1 MSDRFEVKVAMKLN
15 PLIKP
20 LSIINGLLLA
30 FLLMA
35 DLHMTRNRNAVGLT
49 NLLVE
54 SLKDTK
60 VQSFEIETI
69 DGNRIEFGSTNDRF
83 PNLLVFSSAGCS
95 ACDSMYVDLQAV
107 SIPILV
113 IISGDEWMIKEKV
126 AQYEIRGEV
135 GWDRDFGVTQMYSV
149 NTFPSAILV
158 NSEGIITEVESGS
171 NCVENILDNL
181 N

>member
-1 MSDRFEVKVAMKLN
+1 MSDRFEVTMKLN

-30 FLLMA
+30 FLLMV
-35 DLHMTRNRNAVGLT
+35 DLHMMRNRNAVGLT
-49 NLLVE
+49 NSPAE

-60 VQSFEIETI
+60 AQSFDIETI

-83 PNLLVFSSAGCS
+83 PNLLVFSSAGCP
-95 ACDSMYVDLQAV
+95 ACDSMYVDLQTI
-107 SIPILV
+107 SMPILV
-113 IISGDEWMIKEKV
+113 VISGDKWMIKEKV

-135 GWDRDFGVTQMYSV
+135 GWDRDFDVTQMYSV
-149 NTFPSAILV
+149 NTFPTAILV
-158 NSEGIITEVESGS
+158 NSEGIITEVEWGS
-171 NCVENILDNL
+171 SCVENILDNL

>member
-1 MSDRFEVKVAMKLN
+1 MSDHFEVTMN

-30 FLLMA
+30 FLLMV
-35 DLHMTRNRNAVGLT
+35 DLHMTRNRNAIGLT
-49 NLLVE
+49 NSPAE

-60 VQSFEIETI
+60 VQPFEIETI
-69 DGNRIEFGSTNDRF
+69 DGNRIEFGSASDHF
-83 PNLLVFSSAGCS
+83 PNMLVFSSAGCS

-107 SIPILV
+107 SMPVLV
-113 IISGDEWMIKEKV
+113 VISGDKWMIKEKV

-149 NTFPSAILV
+149 NTFPTAILV
-158 NSEGIITEVESGS
+158 DSEGIIAEVERGS
-171 NCVENILDNL
+171 SCIENILDSL

>member
-1 MSDRFEVKVAMKLN
+1 MSDYFKVTMKLN

-35 DLHMTRNRNAVGLT
+35 DLHMTRNRSAVGLT
-49 NLLVE
+49 NSPAE
-54 SLKDTK
+54 SLENTK
-60 VQSFEIETI
+60 VQPFEIETI
-69 DGNRIEFGSTNDRF
+69 DGNLIEFGSTNDLF
-83 PNLLVFSSAGCS
+83 PNLLIFSSAGCS

-107 SIPILV
+107 SMPVLM
-113 IISGDEWMIKEKV
+113 IISGDKWTIKEKV

-135 GWDRDFGVTQMYSV
+135 GWDRDFGVSQMYSV
-149 NTFPSAILV
+149 NTFPAAILV
-158 NSEGIITEVESGS
+158 NSEGIITEVEWGS
-171 NCVENILDNL
+171 SCVENILDNL

>member
-1 MSDRFEVKVAMKLN
+1 MSDPFEIAMKLN

-49 NLLVE
+49 NSPAE
-54 SLKDTK
+54 SLEDTK
-60 VQSFEIETI
+60 VQPFEIETI
-69 DGNRIEFGSTNDRF
+69 GGNRIEFGSVNDRF
-83 PNLLVFSSAGCS
+83 PSLLVFSSAGCS

-107 SIPILV
+107 SMPVLV
-113 IISGDEWMIKEKV
+113 VISGDMRIIKGKV
-126 AQYEIRGEV
+126 AQYKIKGEV
-135 GWDRDFGVTQMYSV
+135 GWDKDFGVTQMYSV
-149 NTFPSAILV
+149 NTFPTAILV
-158 NSEGIITEVESGS
+158 DSEGIIAEVEQGSG
-171 NCVENILDNL
+171 CIDNILENL

>member
-1 MSDRFEVKVAMKLN
+1 MSDRFGVVMKLN

-49 NLLVE
+49 NSPAE
-54 SLKDTK
+54 SLEGTK
-60 VQSFEIETI
+60 VKPFDIETI
-69 DGNRIEFGSTNDRF
+69 EGDRLEFGSENDRL
-83 PNLLVFSSAGCS
+83 PNMLVFSSAGCS

-107 SIPILV
+107 SMPILV
-113 IISGDEWMIKEKV
+113 VISGDKQMIREKV
-126 AQYEIRGEV
+126 AQYGIRGTV
-135 GWDRDFGVTQMYSV
+135 GWDREFGVTQMYSID
-149 NTFPSAILV
+149 TFPTAILV
-158 NSEGIITEVESGS
+158 NSEGVIAEVERGS
-171 NCVENILDNL
+171 SCIENILDSL

>member
-1 MSDRFEVKVAMKLN
+1 MSDRLEVTMKLN

-49 NLLVE
+49 NSLAE

-60 VQSFEIETI
+60 VQPFDIETI
-69 DGNRIEFGSTNDRF
+69 DGNRIEFGSANDRF
-83 PNLLVFSSAGCS
+83 PNMLVFSSAGCS

-107 SIPILV
+107 SMPILV
-113 IISGDEWMIKEKV
+113 VISGDKQMIKEKV
-126 AQYEIRGEV
+126 AQYGIREAI
-135 GWDRDFGVTQMYSV
+135 GWDRDFGVTQMYSID
-149 NTFPSAILV
+149 TFPTAILV
-158 NSEGIITEVESGS
+158 NSEGVIAEVERGS
-171 NCVENILDNL
+171 SCIENILDSL